1 MDNRKIN
8 YLART
13 FNDYKSEL
21 IKFSNKYYPELADS
35 YNDSSVGSWF
45 IDLVAAVGDNLSFHI
60 DRMYNETSIDSAKLR
75 KTISNFAKN
84 NGVKIPG
91 PKASC

>member
-45 IDLVAAVGDNLSFHI
+45 IDLVAAVRCVEHHHRLLDAGETAQFHQ
-60 DRMYNETSIDSAKLR
+60 SAVP
-75 KTISNFAKN
+75 
-84 NGVKIPG
+84 GVDERDQ
-91 PKASC
+91 